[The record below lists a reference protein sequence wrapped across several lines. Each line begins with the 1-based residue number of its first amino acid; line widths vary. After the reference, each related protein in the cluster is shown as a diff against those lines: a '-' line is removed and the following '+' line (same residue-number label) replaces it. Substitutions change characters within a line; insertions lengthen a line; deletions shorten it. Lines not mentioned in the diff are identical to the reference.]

1 MGFFSGLWSWFTGS
15 SITSN
20 LVKTAML
27 GYASR
32 LINDSIQSDQ
42 AQATT
47 TQPDTGVRLQ
57 MNPSTD
63 NKIPVLYGEA
73 YFGGHISDAYLS
85 SNYQKMT
92 YVLTLAETTGN
103 KINGSASAYTF
114 NGVYFNNNRVV
125 FKSDGITVDYT
136 LDSSGNQDISA
147 RDLIKVYFYANG
159 TGIQPTGSNG
169 TTPASYSVVPNW
181 TQSTHPMTGLV
192 YAVVEVTYNR
202 SKNISG
208 LPDCT
213 FHVTNNTTLPGDVLN
228 DYMKST
234 RYGAGISASEIDSSL
249 TALNTFANAG
259 FTYKDA
265 NQVVRSGQI
274 AINGLIDTS
283 QSVLSN
289 METIA
294 TAASSWISYDIHQ
307 GKWTVVINKASASV
321 ASINDS
327 NIIDEISISGTNL
340 TQLSNIA
347 DVKYQNTDILDKSDF
362 VKITIPNNDLFQ
374 NEPRTT
380 AQLSLPLTNKQAVA
394 MKLGLQL
401 LKQARIDKIVSF
413 KTDYSYINLRAGD
426 VIDLT
431 SSVYGFTNKLFRIIT
446 VEEIENDN
454 GYLEVD
460 FKCLEYDATVYDYDI
475 TEYFIETDDGILGIG
490 SIGKPDV
497 PTVTKF
503 QTANVPKLV
512 IDAKVPSGIVDQ
524 MEYWITFDTNV
535 QNDTDRTYIKIGT
548 FSNTNGSILSENQ
561 IVSYTYSQLGQSNFF
576 VKVRGINNLVTGPYS
591 DPTGLIAYV
600 PTVVADTV
608 SDNPV
613 NFGGQLMSLGLLSL
627 LNLLDELFDG
637 DDSKSLVEKLI
648 DEFFPGNDGTTT
660 DIKDI
665 LTNDSEFIDAVG
677 QQTTDFSNYSI
688 NSLNDVDTETN
699 VKALGDMLV
708 WDGTNWINVP
718 SCCELPEPPQPPEP
732 CYLNLLFC
740 PTNRSTTAS
749 ATGKYQ
755 IKAMGNYYSPL
766 VKGTGN
772 IKLYKSNGQLI
783 ETKTANDLTIDR
795 NVANIQFSTRT
806 YGTDYYILMDKGVIK
821 LGDCINE
828 AIVCPDIWSFKTP
841 SNIRGVSECQLVGD
855 DPLPIDPLTIISSNI
870 RGEICPNTVMT
881 LKFNSSIKKGTGN
894 VYIRNLATNTLV
906 STINVSN
913 ATVNNNTLS
922 ISNVLGMVSPNES
935 YYITADAGIAIK
947 TVQNTNVPSDAI
959 PSNNQYFSFSTFGP
973 LQYLNYQLTSAY
985 KDPNIDTN
993 IILYF
998 NKAIQAGVGSFY
1010 IRKANGTLHEQ
1021 INMSG
1026 SFETNGSKLFSI
1038 VNDASGNKLILNPSK
1053 NLDRGTTYYIISDSN
1068 AVKDIKTVEPDD
1080 TACIDIPKG
1089 PTCTGT
1095 WDGILDTNKIRFST
1109 DPGPVNNGYQ
1119 PIGNNLNDVGIRLS
1133 YDRLATPGP
1142 GLMKIY
1148 DSANNLVKTISST
1161 DPQVN
1166 YFTSTMKGIATNN
1179 ILPLPGSIDNIVN
1192 ETGIAFEYDRTVL
1205 NSVGYITIKDS
1216 IGNIVKQIPS
1226 TDPSITFI
1234 QQS

>member
-460 FKCLEYDATVYDYDI
+460 FKCLEYDAKVYDYNI

-503 QTANVPKLV
+503 QTSNVPKLV
-512 IDAKVPSGIVDQ
+512 INAKVPSGIVDQ

-677 QQTTDFSNYSI
+677 QQTNDFSNYSI
-688 NSLNDVDTETN
+688 NSLNDVDTQTN
-699 VKALGDMLV
+699 AKALGDMLV

-732 CYLNLLFC
+732 CYLNLTYC
-740 PTNRSTTAS
+740 PINGSGRAS
-749 ATGKYQ
+749 ISGNYQ
-755 IKAMGNYYSPL
+755 IRINDPVYSTA
-766 VKGTGN
+766 VKGSGN
-772 IKLYKSNGQLI
+772 IKLYKSDGTLVQ
-783 ETKTANDLTIDR
+783 TKTANDIIIDK
-795 NVANIQFSTRT
+795 NVINISFSNRS
-806 YGTDYYILMDKGVIK
+806 YGTDYYILMDKGVFSYN
-821 LGDCINE
+821 GCINE
-828 AIVCPDIWSFKTP
+828 ALLCPTEWSFTTP
-841 SNIRGVSECQLVGD
+841 VNQYGVSTCNFVGNIQTP
-855 DPLPIDPLTIISSNI
+855 DPFEDTQISFGGS
-870 RGEICPNTVMT
+870 GQCPNKDLIITYSKKVV
-881 LKFNSSIKKGTGN
+881 KGTGN
-894 VYIRNLATNTLV
+894 VYIKR
-906 STINVSN
+906 SSDNVI
-913 ATVNNNTLS
+913 TGTLS
-922 ISNVLGMVSPNES
+922 ASSAISNGYTLNFGSLVGKVDLGVGH
-935 YYITADAGIAIK
+935 YITADVGVAKHMVDSTVSVNSPAITSSTYYFV
-947 TVQNTNVPSDAI
+947 TV
-959 PSNNQYFSFSTFGP
+959 GP
-973 LQYLNYQLTSAY
+973 LLLSGFDTLIASTEFNLTYRLSY
-985 KDPNIDTN
+985 IK
-993 IILYF
+993 LYF
-998 NKAIQAGVGSFY
+998 NKPIQPGVGSIKLY
-1010 IRKANGTLHEQ
+1010 KSNGTLVQ
-1021 INMSG
+1021 SFNVTQ
-1026 SFETNGSKLFSI
+1026 SFESNKLGNIISF
-1038 VNDASGNKLILNPSK
+1038 VNDVPNSTYSVTLNP
-1053 NLDRGTTYYIISDSN
+1053 TYMLEKDVQYYVLADPNS
-1068 AVKDIKTVEPDD
+1068 VKDIIDPTDINSDICIITPSGKSCTNSWAGITDTTSVAFHADGGASGVTFTPEQGTTPTVGE
-1080 TACIDIPKG
+1080 
-1089 PTCTGT
+1089 TGIEIIF
-1095 WDGILDTNKIRFST
+1095 DRSVS
-1109 DPGPVNNGYQ
+1109 PGPAPAY
-1119 PIGNNLNDVGIRLS
+1119 I
-1133 YDRLATPGP
+1133 
-1142 GLMKIY
+1142 KIY
-1148 DSANNLVKTISST
+1148 DSANNLIKQILNT
-1161 DPQVN
+1161 DPAVT
-1166 YFTSTMKGIATNN
+1166 FT
-1179 ILPLPGSIDNIVN
+1179 
-1192 ETGIAFEYDRTVL
+1192 E
-1205 NSVGYITIKDS
+1205 
-1216 IGNIVKQIPS
+1216 QI
-1226 TDPSITFI
+1226 
-1234 QQS
+1234 